1 MNQSQISTDVNEA
14 AQILLSGGII
24 GLPTETVYGLA
35 ACALNQS
42 AVSKVFAVK
51 GRPTSHP
58 LIVHLRPE
66 EDLTMWGVFTPDALR
81 LARAF
86 WPGPLTL
93 LVERTKMVPD
103 WVTGGRDTVAL
114 RVPSHPVAIALLQA
128 VNTGLVAPSA
138 NKFGKVSPTTAQ
150 HVLDDLGDSVDLIL
164 DGGSCEVGVEST
176 IVECL
181 EDSLVLLR
189 PGAISAEQI
198 QDVVEAQWT
207 TVQGVSRAPGMLAS
221 HYTPDAVVVLVDGIE
236 EAQQYKT
243 KQESDGGKV
252 AIIHHQQVDE
262 YARKLYDDLRD
273 ADNNACTTVV
283 AVMPPD
289 EGLGAA
295 IRDRLRKAANR

>member
-1 MNQSQISTDVNEA
+1 MNQSQISTDVKEA

-58 LIVHLRPE
+58 LIVHLPPE
-66 EDLTMWGVFTPDALR
+66 EDLNKWGVFTPDALR

-181 EDSLVLLR
+181 GNSLVLLR

-207 TVQGVSRAPGMLAS
+207 TEQGVSRAPGMLAS
-221 HYTPDAVVVLVDGIE
+221 HYTPDAVVVLVDSIE

-273 ADNNACTTVV
+273 ADNNACTTVI
-283 AVMPPD
+283 AVMPPG

-295 IRDRLRKAANR
+295 IRDRLQKAANR